1 MRTILFAALASLS
14 LSSYAAQPEA
24 PAKAEPPPP
33 PPITMDRGVDEPQV
47 NIIKQTEQ
55 TIEEYRVGGRLYM
68 IKITPKQGAPY
79 YLVDDRG
86 DGKFARQESLDSGFR
101 VPRWIIK
108 SF

>member
-1 MRTILFAALASLS
+1 MRIVPFVILAGLS

-24 PAKAEPPPP
+24 PAKVEPPPP
-33 PPITMDRGVDEPQV
+33 PRMTTEEGIDEPQV

-55 TIEEYRVGGRLYM
+55 TIEEYRVGGKLYM
-68 IKITPKQGAPY
+68 IKVIPKVGPPY
-79 YLVDDRG
+79 YLVDDLG
-86 DGKFARQESLDSGFR
+86 DGKFARQNSLDSGFR

>member
-1 MRTILFAALASLS
+1 MRIISVLAFACLCLPA
-14 LSSYAAQPEA
+14 YAAQPEA
-24 PAKAEPPPP
+24 PAKAEAPPPP
-33 PPITMDRGVDEPQV
+33 PMSTGDAIDAPEVK
-47 NIIKQTEQ
+47 IIKQKDQ
-55 TIEEYRVGGRLYM
+55 TIEEYRIGGKLYM
-68 IKITPKQGAPY
+68 IKVTPKYGPPY

>member
-1 MRTILFAALASLS
+1 MRIISVVAFACLCLPA
-14 LSSYAAQPEA
+14 YAAQPDA
-24 PAKAEPPPP
+24 PAKTEPPPP
-33 PPITMDRGVDEPQV
+33 PPMSTGDAIDAPEVK
-47 NIIKQTEQ
+47 IIKQKDQ
-55 TIEEYRVGGRLYM
+55 TIEEYRIGGKLYM
-68 IKITPKQGAPY
+68 IKVTPKYGPPY